1 MIESRS
7 VEEVKACI
15 DIVDVIANYIELKK
29 SGANFKA
36 NCPFHGENTPSFVIS
51 PSKQIY
57 KCFGCG
63 IGGDAIKFVM
73 DYEKL
78 TYPEAI
84 EKLADQFGVHLQ
96 YTDNHQDSFHDKK
109 ILENYNNFL
118 RKQLNYNHEAKNYLL
133 SRGLYES
140 SIEKFELGYA
150 PQSNLTLDFL
160 RQNSVPL
167 NEALELGLIAKGD
180 NNRIYARFTNRVIF
194 PIFTPAGKIV
204 GFGGRIITQRTD
216 IGKYINSPQGKIFD
230 KSTLLYGYHK
240 AKTSIMQKGEVIVV
254 EGNLDVIMLH
264 QAGFDNSVATLGTA
278 LTDKHVPIL
287 VRGNPKIILAYDG
300 DNAGVNAAF
309 KAAYMLSGRGLQG
322 GVVIFADGIDPADMI
337 KSKKIDE
344 INQLFHRP
352 KPLIEFCLEHISKKY
367 NLANPMQKEEALKET
382 TLYLKTLSP
391 LLQEEYKG
399 YISAILNIRE
409 NLIEIESSSPPP
421 QKREFKKE
429 YKTEQR
435 PQQSN
440 TQREDIAELTIL
452 KTLLEKPHLID
463 FILDVIDDNIFQ
475 THKEEFQAIIQN
487 QIDHPKV
494 IGIQIRENIVTL
506 EDDEL
511 KNQLLFM
518 LRRNCE
524 NELIKIKN
532 LKNISLT
539 QKSFMIRAVREK
551 LTKLKRGSF
560 IY

>member
-7 VEEVKACI
+7 VEEVKTRI

-63 IGGDAIKFVM
+63 VGGDAIKFVM
-73 DYEKL
+73 EYEKL

-84 EKLADQFGVHLQ
+84 EKLADQFGIHLE
-96 YTDNHQDSFHDKK
+96 YSDNHQDSFHDKK
-109 ILENYNNFL
+109 ILENYNLFL
-118 RKQLNYNHEAKNYLL
+118 KKQLDQNGEAKNYLL
-133 SRGLYES
+133 SRGLYDS
-140 SIEKFELGYA
+140 SIEKFELGFA

-160 RQNSVPL
+160 RKNSVPL
-167 NEALELGLIAKGD
+167 NEALELGLVANGD
-180 NNRIYARFTNRVIF
+180 NNRVYARFTNRIIF

-204 GFGGRIITQRTD
+204 GFGGRIITNRTD

-240 AKTSIMQKGEVIVV
+240 AKASIMQKGEVIVV

-264 QAGFDNSVATLGTA
+264 QAGFTNSVATLGTA

-287 VRGNPKIILAYDG
+287 SRGNPKIILAYDG
-300 DNAGVNAAF
+300 DQAGVNAAF
-309 KAAYMLSGRGLQG
+309 KASYMLSQKGFQG
-322 GVVIFADGIDPADMI
+322 GVVIFANGVDPADMV
-337 KSKKIDE
+337 KSKKLDE
-344 INQLFHRP
+344 INQLFRNP
-352 KPLIEFCLEHISKKY
+352 KPLIEFCLEHISKRY

-382 TLYLKTLSP
+382 TTYLKTLSP

-399 YISAILNIRE
+399 YLSAILNIRE
-409 NLIEIESSSPPP
+409 NLIEIEPSSPPP
-421 QKREFKKE
+421 RREEKKREKPK
-429 YKTEQR
+429 
-435 PQQSN
+435 QQN
-440 TQREDIAELTIL
+440 TKREDIAELTIL

-463 FILDVIDDNIFQ
+463 FILDIVDANIFQ

-487 QIDHPKV
+487 QMDNSKV
-494 IGIQIRENIVTL
+494 LGIQIRENIVIL

-518 LRRNCE
+518 LRRECE
-524 NELIKIKN
+524 NELLKIKN
-532 LKNISLT
+532 MKSISLT
-539 QKSFMIRAVREK
+539 QKSFLIRKVREK
-551 LTKLKRGSF
+551 LRQLKSGKLLP
-560 IY
+560 